1 MRTSLSIVFAS
12 ILYVCASTQVTSEL
26 TSKVVLTS
34 EIKWTPLNP
43 ARGDKGPMA
52 GTLWG
57 DRTGSGPS
65 GFLVKFIDSFSS
77 PPHIHNITYRGV
89 VISGLVHNDDPNAE
103 KTWMPA
109 GSYWT
114 QAAGEVHITSA
125 KGSSNIAYIEIEK
138 SPYLV
143 LPTNEAF
150 KSSDKSINVEESNI
164 VWLDA
169 SNTKWIK
176 QPENTSFE
184 DAPKIAFLWGKSQ
197 SNQLNGTFVKMP
209 SGFSGKVKTNH
220 SMLRGVIIQGNVN
233 HQVKADKSVLV
244 PGSYFSSE
252 EEVVHKFSVENGK
265 DCIIYIRSKG
275 RFDVV
280 MDSPELIRG

>member
-43 ARGDKGPMA
+43 VRGDKGPMA

-65 GFLVKFIDSFSS
+65 GFLVKFVDGFSS
-77 PPHIHNITYRGV
+77 PPHLHNITYRGV
-89 VISGLVHNDDPNAE
+89 VISGLIHNDDPNAE

-138 SPYLV
+138 RPYLV

-150 KSSDKSINVEESNI
+150 KSSDKSINVEE
-164 VWLDA
+164 
-169 SNTKWIK
+169 
-176 QPENTSFE
+176 
-184 DAPKIAFLWGKSQ
+184 
-197 SNQLNGTFVKMP
+197 
-209 SGFSGKVKTNH
+209 
-220 SMLRGVIIQGNVN
+220 
-233 HQVKADKSVLV
+233 
-244 PGSYFSSE
+244 
-252 EEVVHKFSVENGK
+252 
-265 DCIIYIRSKG
+265 
-275 RFDVV
+275 
-280 MDSPELIRG
+280 